1 MYVQNNTSI
10 YLYILLY
17 PSVCDIFKA
26 RLSNIGVSGTA
37 GVFQY
42 LNVEVR
48 GFGPGN
54 FKRFKLFNLH
64 LWPGGQSTWS
74 VGRPEKPRPEENPRA
89 APKTKGLDR

>member
-1 MYVQNNTSI
+1 M
-10 YLYILLY
+10 
-17 PSVCDIFKA
+17 
-26 RLSNIGVSGTA
+26 SGTA

-42 LNVEVR
+42 LKVEVR
-48 GFGPGN
+48 GFGPG
-54 FKRFKLFNLH
+54 NLH